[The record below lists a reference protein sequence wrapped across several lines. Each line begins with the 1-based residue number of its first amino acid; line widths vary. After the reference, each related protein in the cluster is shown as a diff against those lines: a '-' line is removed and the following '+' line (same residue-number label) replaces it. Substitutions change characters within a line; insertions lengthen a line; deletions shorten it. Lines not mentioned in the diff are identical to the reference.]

1 MSCKPEES
9 KKLNKI
15 NNLGVFDSGVGGLSV
30 LRAIRTLLP
39 HENLIYVAD
48 SAHVPYGNKSVE
60 YIQQRSLSLTNFLIE
75 QHHAKAIVVA
85 CNTATAA
92 AVSLLRE
99 KFTVPII
106 GMEPAVKPAVA
117 ASKNKIIGVLATEGT
132 LKSAQFAALLE
143 RYAADVTVITQP
155 CHGLVEKVEQGDL
168 SSTATRELVAHYA
181 LPLVERGAD
190 TLILGCTHYPFLR
203 GLIAD
208 VVGKNITLIDT
219 GEAVA
224 RRLHSALTEKNL
236 LNSAQERAHNHAQFF
251 STGDVQEATR
261 VMSKLW
267 SSKINAIPLH
277 I

>member
-1 MSCKPEES
+1 M
-9 KKLNKI
+9 NII
-15 NNLGVFDSGVGGLSV
+15 NNIGVFDSGVGGLSV
-30 LRAIRTLLP
+30 LKAIRTLLP
-39 HENLIYVAD
+39 HENLVYVAD
-48 SAHVPYGNKSVE
+48 SAHVPYGNKTAE
-60 YIQQRSLSLTNFLIE
+60 FIQQRSIALTKFLLE

-99 KFTVPII
+99 KFSVPII

-143 RYAADVTVITQP
+143 RFATNVTVITQP

-168 SSTATRELVAHYA
+168 TSAATRELVARYA

-203 GLIAD
+203 ELIAD

-224 RRLHSALTEKNL
+224 RRLQNALAEKFL
-236 LNSAQERAHNHAQFF
+236 LNPIKENERCSAQFF
-251 STGDVQEATR
+251 STGDQHEASR
-261 VMSKLW
+261 VMSQLW
-267 SSKINAIPLH
+267 GGIINTKHL
-277 I
+277 

>member
-1 MSCKPEES
+1 V
-9 KKLNKI
+9 NKI
-15 NNLGVFDSGVGGLSV
+15 NKIGVFDSGVGGLSV
-30 LRAIRTLLP
+30 LKAIRILLP
-39 HENLIYVAD
+39 HENLVYVAD
-48 SAHVPYGNKSVE
+48 SAHVPYGNKSPE
-60 YIQQRSLSLTNFLIE
+60 YIQQRSMTLTKFLLE

-143 RYAADVTVITQP
+143 RFASNVTVITQP

-168 SSTATRELVAHYA
+168 TSAATRELVARYA

-203 GLIAD
+203 ELIAD

-219 GEAVA
+219 GDAVA
-224 RRLHSALTEKNL
+224 RRLQSALTEKNL
-236 LNSAQERAHNHAQFF
+236 QKPAKENADSSAQFF
-251 STGDVQEATR
+251 STGEAIDATR

-267 SSKINAIPLH
+267 GAQITVTTLSI
-277 I
+277 

>member
-1 MSCKPEES
+1 
-9 KKLNKI
+9 LNII
-15 NNLGVFDSGVGGLSV
+15 NNIGVFDSGVGGLSV
-30 LRAIRTLLP
+30 LKAIRTLLP

-48 SAHVPYGNKSVE
+48 SAHVPYGNKSPE
-60 YIQQRSLSLTNFLIE
+60 YIQQRSLVLTHFLLE
-75 QHHAKAIVVA
+75 QLHAKAIVVA

-99 KFTVPII
+99 KFSVPIV

-143 RYAADVTVITQP
+143 RFAANVSVITQP

-168 SSTATRELVAHYA
+168 TSAATRELVARYA

-203 GLIAD
+203 DLIAD
-208 VVGKNITLIDT
+208 IVGKHITLIDT

-224 RRLHSALTEKNL
+224 RRLQNALTEKNL
-236 LNSAQERAHNHAQFF
+236 LNPTTANPKSSAQFF
-251 STGDVQEATR
+251 TTGDVQEATR
-261 VMSKLW
+261 VMSQLW
-267 SSKINAIPLH
+267 GCKMSANPFKQ
-277 I
+277 

>member
-1 MSCKPEES
+1 M
-9 KKLNKI
+9 NKI
-15 NNLGVFDSGVGGLSV
+15 NNIGVFDSGVGGLSV
-30 LRAIRTLLP
+30 LKAIRTLLP
-39 HENLIYVAD
+39 HEHLVYVAD
-48 SAHVPYGNKSVE
+48 SAHVPYGNKSPE
-60 YIQQRSLSLTNFLIE
+60 YIQQRSITLTKFLLE

-99 KFTVPII
+99 KFSVPIV
-106 GMEPAVKPAVA
+106 GMEPAVKPAIA

-143 RYAADVTVITQP
+143 RYANNVSVITQP

-168 SSTATRELVAHYA
+168 SSPATRELVARYA

-203 GLIAD
+203 ELIAD

-224 RRLHSALTEKNL
+224 RRLQSALMEKNL
-236 LNSAQERAHNHAQFF
+236 LNVMKENAESSAQFF
-251 STGDVQEATR
+251 STGDVHDATR

-267 SSKINAIPLH
+267 GAQITATALLI
-277 I
+277 